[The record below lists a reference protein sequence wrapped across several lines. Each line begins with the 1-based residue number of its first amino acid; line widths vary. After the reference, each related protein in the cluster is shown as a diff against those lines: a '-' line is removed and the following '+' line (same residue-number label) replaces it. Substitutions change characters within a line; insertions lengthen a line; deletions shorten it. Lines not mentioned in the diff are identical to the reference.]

1 MSLRHS
7 PQGLID
13 VAREKGIKRA
23 WLYMFIGQMVAVSY
37 ASALFWAVCETMPSP
52 RNPQKLTTHAS
63 WKLVWT
69 TIAATIASFG
79 LYWTV
84 STSYFLYL
92 LLIIHSLL
100 FLPLFDDD
108 DKPSSAITISQL
120 YGINMFLSL
129 VLHCGNSY
137 LLYKTE
143 GFGALWNVLYEHPA
157 MSSVGW
163 DVICCAIIGIIG
175 TEGYK
180 QILPLLTGNL
190 AGSMGWIC
198 RVQAE
203 R

>member
-1 MSLRHS
+1 
-7 PQGLID
+7 
-13 VAREKGIKRA
+13 
-23 WLYMFIGQMVAVSY
+23 MFIGQMVAVSY
-37 ASALFWAVCETMPSP
+37 ASALFCAVRETMPSP
-52 RNPQKLTTHAS
+52 RDPQRRTTHAS

-69 TIAATIASFG
+69 TIAATIATFG

-108 DKPSSAITISQL
+108 DTPSSAITISQL
-120 YGINMFLSL
+120 YGINMLLSL
-129 VLHCGNSY
+129 VLHFGNSY

-143 GFGALWNVLYEHPA
+143 GFRALLNVLDGHPA

-190 AGSMGWIC
+190 AGSIGWIC
-198 RVQAE
+198 RVQAG